1 MENAFATRH
10 DLVAFKNH
18 RIVGSIGRVWP
29 TGPNLSGLECRI
41 GAKYASK
48 YNRRQQFISSLHGR
62 HCHNPF
68 CPSQYSI
75 PVAVLSNRRLP
86 QVQTQASHLCTKGM
100 EELLWAIS
108 GVNYSDGYE
117 NLAVVLEQ
125 ALSVAS
131 IEVSRCQFCP
141 KAHEIIR

>member
-1 MENAFATRH
+1 MRLQRGTISWPSKTTALLVQLVVFGRPDLTFPGWNVVSARSTRQNII
-10 DLVAFKNH
+10 DVN
-18 RIVGSIGRVWP
+18 
-29 TGPNLSGLECRI
+29 N
-41 GAKYASK
+41 
-48 YNRRQQFISSLHGR
+48 FISSLHGR